1 MDSNFANRTR
11 QRGVAVVTALLLTTL
26 AVTIVASLFW
36 QQQVQVRS
44 IENQRLQLQKQ
55 WILRG
60 ALDWARLILR
70 ENARLSRYDSLD
82 QPWAVPLL
90 DTRLD
95 QYVENERM
103 DTEASDATLS
113 GQMVD
118 AQSMY
123 NLNNLVVN
131 GAPVPKEVE
140 IFSRLLGNLRLN
152 PSLARDAALLI
163 AASAAR
169 QIPAPNP
176 ANPPAQAMDPMTG
189 LPLITP
195 ADTASQP
202 QTPAPAP
209 PVVAPSGPPMLEMTQ
224 VEDLL
229 AVSGF
234 TPEAVEKLRNLVIF
248 LPRTQLATPVNINTA
263 PAEVL
268 AAVIENSSASDAA
281 FIIATRTTAA
291 FRERGDL
298 ALRLGQIPAVGSSN
312 LGVRSNYFLVN
323 GKVRLSRAALQIQAL
338 IYRSGSDQ
346 APKTQVIWT
355 REN

>member
-1 MDSNFANRTR
+1 MACRPYQYR

-70 ENARLSRYDSLD
+70 ENARLSNYDSLD

-95 QYVENERM
+95 QYVENNRA
-103 DTEASDATLS
+103 DTESSDATLS

-118 AQSMY
+118 AQSLY
-123 NLNNLVVN
+123 NLTNLAPN
-131 GAPVPKEVE
+131 GQIVEKEVKA
-140 IFSRLLGNLRLN
+140 FARLLASQRLN
-152 PSLARDAALLI
+152 PSLAQDTAAMV
-163 AASAAR
+163 AVSVPR
-169 QIPAPNP
+169 QPAP
-176 ANPPAQAMDPMTG
+176 ASSATGAGQDIDPLTG
-189 LPLITP
+189 LPRANANPNTGATGNQGTP
-195 ADTASQP
+195 TATVSSQRLM
-202 QTPAPAP
+202 
-209 PVVAPSGPPMLEMTQ
+209 SMTQ

-229 AVSGF
+229 AIPGF

-248 LPRTQLATPVNINTA
+248 LPQGGTSLNINTA
-263 PAEVL
+263 PVEVL
-268 AAVIENSSASDAA
+268 AAVIGNISTSDAA
-281 FIIATRTTAA
+281 VIVATRTTAS
-291 FRERGDL
+291 FRSKETIANQLPG
-298 ALRLGQIPAVGSSN
+298 IPTVGPSN
-312 LGVRSNYFLVN
+312 LDVYSNYFLVN
-323 GKVRLSRAALQIQAL
+323 GRVKLNRAALQIQAL
-338 IYRSGSDQ
+338 MKRTGRGPSAKIQ
-346 APKTQVIWT
+346 LVWI

>member
-1 MDSNFANRTR
+1 MGFNPTRRSR

-70 ENARLSRYDSLD
+70 ENARLSPNDTLD
-82 QPWAVPLL
+82 QPWAVPLQ

-95 QYVENERM
+95 QYVENNRA
-103 DTEASDATLS
+103 DTESSDATLS

-118 AQSMY
+118 AQGLY
-123 NLNNLVVN
+123 NLNNLAAN
-131 GAPVPKEVE
+131 GVPVPKEVRV
-140 IFSRLLGNLRLN
+140 FARLLGNLRLN
-152 PSLARDAALLI
+152 PALAQEAAVMI
-163 AASAAR
+163 AASTAR
-169 QIPAPNP
+169 QAPTPGPAD
-176 ANPPAQAMDPMTG
+176 PAQALDPTTG
-189 LPLITP
+189 LPRVQSG
-195 ADTASQP
+195 AGSQP
-202 QTPAPAP
+202 QAPA
-209 PVVAPSGPPMLEMTQ
+209 VVVPSGPPMLALTQ

-229 AVSGF
+229 AVPGF

-248 LPRTQLATPVNINTA
+248 LPQAGTQININTA
-263 PAEVL
+263 SPEVL
-268 AAVIENSSASDAA
+268 AAVIENISASDAA
-281 FIIATRTTAA
+281 VIVATRTTAS
-291 FRERGDL
+291 FRNSGDL
-298 ALRLGQIPAVGSSN
+298 ALRLPGIASVGASN
-312 LGVRSNYFLVN
+312 LGVASDYFLVN

-338 IYRSGSDQ
+338 IKRSGRGQS
-346 APKTQVIWT
+346 PKTQIIWT

>member
-1 MDSNFANRTR
+1 MGFKAFRRTR
-11 QRGVAVVTALLLTTL
+11 QSGVAVVTALLLTTL

-70 ENARLSRYDSLD
+70 ENARLSQYDSLD
-82 QPWAVPLL
+82 QPWAVPLQ

-95 QYVENERM
+95 QYVENNRT
-103 DTEASDATLS
+103 DAEAGDATLS
-113 GQMVD
+113 GGMVD

-123 NLNNLVVN
+123 NLNNLAAN
-131 GAPVPKEVE
+131 GVPVDKEVKA
-140 IFSRLLGNLRLN
+140 FARLLGSLRLN
-152 PSLARDAALLI
+152 PSLAKDAAVQI
-163 AASAAR
+163 AASTAKQNLAAGTV
-169 QIPAPNP
+169 
-176 ANPPAQAMDPMTG
+176 NPPAQTLDPTTG
-189 LPLITP
+189 LPLVQSGSNSGTQ
-195 ADTASQP
+195 A
-202 QTPAPAP
+202 PAPAQAP
-209 PVVAPSGPPMLEMTQ
+209 QVIVPSGPPMLAMTQ

-229 AVSGF
+229 AVPGF

-248 LPRTQLATPVNINTA
+248 LPKAGTQININTA
-263 PAEVL
+263 PPEVL
-268 AAVIENSSASDAA
+268 AAVIDGISASDAA
-281 FIIATRTTAA
+281 VIVATRTNAS
-291 FRERGDL
+291 FRNSGDF
-298 ALRLGQIPAVGSSN
+298 ALRLPGIPSLGGSN
-312 LGVRSNYFLVN
+312 LGVASDYFLVN

-338 IYRSGSDQ
+338 IMRSGRGQ

>member
-1 MDSNFANRTR
+1 MGYNALRRTR

-70 ENARLSRYDSLD
+70 ENARLSQNDTLD
-82 QPWAVPLL
+82 QPWAVPLQ

-95 QYVENERM
+95 QYVENNRT
-103 DTEASDATLS
+103 DTESADATLS

-123 NLNNLVVN
+123 NLNNLAAN
-131 GAPVPKEVE
+131 GVPAPKEVK
-140 IFSRLLGNLRLN
+140 IFARLLGNLRLN
-152 PSLARDAALLI
+152 PSLAQDAAVMV
-163 AASAAR
+163 AASTAK
-169 QIPAPNP
+169 QNP
-176 ANPPAQAMDPMTG
+176 GGPPAAPAQTLDPTTG
-189 LPLITP
+189 LPRVQGGTDSP
-195 ADTASQP
+195 AQMQP
-202 QTPAPAP
+202 PA
-209 PVVAPSGPPMLEMTQ
+209 VVAPSGPPMLAMTQ

-229 AVSGF
+229 AVPGF

-248 LPRTQLATPVNINTA
+248 LPQAGTQVNINTA
-263 PAEVL
+263 PTEVL
-268 AAVIENSSASDAA
+268 AAVIENISTSDAA
-281 FIIATRTTAA
+281 VIVATRTSAS
-291 FRERGDL
+291 FRNSGDL
-298 ALRLGQIPAVGSSN
+298 ALRLPGIASVGSSN
-312 LGVRSNYFLVN
+312 LGVASDYFLVN

-338 IYRSGSDQ
+338 IKRSGRGQS
-346 APKTQVIWT
+346 PKTQVIWT

>member
-1 MDSNFANRTR
+1 MGSDAFRRTR
-11 QRGVAVVTALLLTTL
+11 QHGVAVVTALLLTTL

-70 ENARLSRYDSLD
+70 ENARLSPQYDSLD

-95 QYVENERM
+95 QYVENNRG
-103 DTEASDATLS
+103 DTESSDATLS

-123 NLNNLVVN
+123 NLNNLAAN
-131 GAPVPKEVE
+131 GVPAEKEVK
-140 IFSRLLGNLRLN
+140 IFARLLGTLRLN
-152 PSLARDAALLI
+152 PSLAQDAAVMI
-163 AASAAR
+163 AASIAR
-169 QIPAPNP
+169 QNPAPNT
-176 ANPPAQAMDPMTG
+176 ANPPAQKLDPTTG
-189 LPLITP
+189 LPM
-195 ADTASQP
+195 AATANDSPSQMQP
-202 QTPAPAP
+202 P
-209 PVVAPSGPPMLEMTQ
+209 PVSVSSGPPMLAMTQ

-229 AVSGF
+229 AVPGF

-248 LPRTQLATPVNINTA
+248 LPVPLSKVNINTA

-268 AAVIENSSASDAA
+268 TAVMEDGSASDAA
-281 FIIATRTTAA
+281 FIVAARTTAS
-291 FRERGDL
+291 FRQGDARL
-298 ALRLGQIPAVGSSN
+298 AQIKTFSTGN
-312 LGVRSNYFLVN
+312 FDFRSNYFLVN
-323 GKVRLSRAALQIQAL
+323 GKVKLNRAALQIQAL
-338 IYRSGSDQ
+338 ISRTTGNP
-346 APKTQVIWT
+346 AKTQVIWT

>member
-1 MDSNFANRTR
+1 MGYNAFRRTR

-70 ENARLSRYDSLD
+70 ENARLSQNDTLD
-82 QPWAVPLL
+82 QPWAVPLQ

-95 QYVENERM
+95 QYVENDRT
-103 DTEASDATLS
+103 DTEASTATLS

-118 AQSMY
+118 AQSMV
-123 NLNNLVVN
+123 NLNNLAAN
-131 GAPVPKEVE
+131 GVPVPKEVKV
-140 IFSRLLGNLRLN
+140 FARLLGNLRLN
-152 PSLARDAALLI
+152 PSLAQEAAVMI
-163 AASAAR
+163 AASTAKQNLGGTPVSPAAP
-169 QIPAPNP
+169 PAPTL
-176 ANPPAQAMDPMTG
+176 DPTTG
-189 LPLITP
+189 LPRVQGGTDSP
-195 ADTASQP
+195 AQMQP
-202 QTPAPAP
+202 PA
-209 PVVAPSGPPMLEMTQ
+209 VVVPSGPPMLAMTQ

-229 AVSGF
+229 AVPGF

-248 LPRTQLATPVNINTA
+248 LPQAGTQVNINTA
-263 PAEVL
+263 STEVL
-268 AAVIENSSASDAA
+268 AAVIEGISTSDAA
-281 FIIATRTTAA
+281 VIVATRTSAS
-291 FRERGDL
+291 FRNSGDF
-298 ALRLGQIPAVGSSN
+298 ALRLPGVPAVGSSN
-312 LGVRSNYFLVN
+312 LGVASDYFLVN

-338 IYRSGSDQ
+338 IKRSGRGQS
-346 APKTQVIWT
+346 PKTQVIWT

>member
-1 MDSNFANRTR
+1 MDFKPTK

-70 ENARLSRYDSLD
+70 ENARLAQTDTLD
-82 QPWAVPLL
+82 QPWAVPLQ

-95 QYVENERM
+95 QYVENNRA
-103 DTEASDATLS
+103 DTETSDATLS

-118 AQSMY
+118 AQSLY
-123 NLNNLVVN
+123 NLSNLASNGVV
-131 GAPVPKEVE
+131 VPKEVRA
-140 IFSRLLGNLRLN
+140 FARLLSAQRLS
-152 PSLARDAALLI
+152 PALAQDAALMI
-163 AASAAR
+163 AASTVKQKVA
-169 QIPAPNP
+169 QNPAPADP
-176 ANPPAQAMDPMTG
+176 AVLDPTTG
-189 LPLITP
+189 LPRAP
-195 ADTASQP
+195 ASPESA
-202 QTPAPAP
+202 APAP
-209 PVVAPSGPPMLEMTQ
+209 GPTVIDTATPPSMAMTQ

-229 AVSGF
+229 AVPGF

-248 LPRTQLATPVNINTA
+248 LPQAGTQVNINTA
-263 PAEVL
+263 LPEVL
-268 AAVIENSSASDAA
+268 AAVIEGLSASDAA
-281 FIIATRTTAA
+281 VIVATRTTAS
-291 FRERGDL
+291 FRNSGDV
-298 ALRLGQIPAVGSSN
+298 ALRLPGIPSVGSGN
-312 LGVRSNYFLVN
+312 LGVASEYFLVN

-338 IYRSGSDQ
+338 IKRSGRGQ

>member
-1 MDSNFANRTR
+1 MGYNAFRRTR

-70 ENARLSRYDSLD
+70 ENARLSQNDTLD
-82 QPWAVPLL
+82 QPWAVPLQ

-95 QYVENERM
+95 QYVENDRT
-103 DTEASDATLS
+103 DTENGDATLS

-123 NLNNLVVN
+123 NLNNLAASGV
-131 GAPVPKEVE
+131 PVPKEVKV
-140 IFSRLLGNLRLN
+140 FARLLGNLRLN
-152 PSLARDAALLI
+152 PSLAQDAAVMI
-163 AASAAR
+163 AAGTAKQNLGGVPVA
-169 QIPAPNP
+169 
-176 ANPPAQAMDPMTG
+176 PPAQTLDPTTG
-189 LPLITP
+189 LPRVQGGTDSP
-195 ADTASQP
+195 AQM
-202 QTPAPAP
+202 QAPA
-209 PVVAPSGPPMLEMTQ
+209 VVAPSGPPMLAMTQ

-229 AVSGF
+229 AVPGF

-248 LPRTQLATPVNINTA
+248 LPQAGTQVNINTA
-263 PAEVL
+263 PPEVL
-268 AAVIENSSASDAA
+268 AAVIENISASDAA
-281 FIIATRTTAA
+281 VIVATRTSAS
-291 FRERGDL
+291 FRNSGDF
-298 ALRLGQIPAVGSSN
+298 ALRLPGIPSVGSSN
-312 LGVRSNYFLVN
+312 LGVASDFFLVN

-338 IYRSGSDQ
+338 IKRSGRGQS
-346 APKTQVIWT
+346 PKTQVIWT

>member
-1 MDSNFANRTR
+1 MDFKARSRTR

-70 ENARLSRYDSLD
+70 ENARLSQNDTLD
-82 QPWAVPLL
+82 QPWAVPLQ

-95 QYVENERM
+95 QYVENNRA

-118 AQSMY
+118 AQSMI
-123 NLNNLVVN
+123 NLNNLAAN
-131 GAPVPKEVE
+131 GVPVPKEVKA
-140 IFSRLLGNLRLN
+140 FGRLLGNLRLN
-152 PSLARDAALLI
+152 PLLAQDVAEMI
-163 AASAAR
+163 ASSTAR
-169 QIPAPNP
+169 QGPAAGPVNP
-176 ANPPAQAMDPMTG
+176 QAQTLDPTTG
-189 LPLITP
+189 LPMVQNTGAPDKP
-195 ADTASQP
+195 AE
-202 QTPAPAP
+202 TPAPA
-209 PVVAPSGPPMLEMTQ
+209 VVVPSGPPMLAMTQ

-229 AVSGF
+229 AVPGF

-248 LPRTQLATPVNINTA
+248 LPQAGTKVNINTA
-263 PAEVL
+263 PPEVL
-268 AAVIENSSASDAA
+268 AAVIENISMSDAA
-281 FIIATRTTAA
+281 VIVATRTRAS
-291 FRERGDL
+291 FRNTGDF
-298 ALRLGQIPAVGSSN
+298 ALNLPGIASVGSSN
-312 LGVRSNYFLVN
+312 LGVSSDYFLVN
-323 GKVRLSRAALQIQAL
+323 GRVRLSRAALQIQAL
-338 IYRSGSDQ
+338 IKRSGRGPS
-346 APKTQVIWT
+346 PKTQVIWT

>member
-1 MDSNFANRTR
+1 MACRRYR

-70 ENARLSRYDSLD
+70 ENARLSNYDSLD

-95 QYVENERM
+95 QYVENNRA
-103 DTEASDATLS
+103 DTESSDATLS

-118 AQSMY
+118 AQSLY
-123 NLNNLVVN
+123 NLTNLAPN
-131 GAPVPKEVE
+131 GQIVEKEVKV
-140 IFSRLLGNLRLN
+140 FARLLASQRLN
-152 PSLARDAALLI
+152 PSLAQDTAAMV
-163 AASAAR
+163 AASVPR
-169 QIPAPNP
+169 QP
-176 ANPPAQAMDPMTG
+176 PPASSATGAEQNIDPLTG
-189 LPLITP
+189 LPRANANTNTG
-195 ADTASQP
+195 ATGNQGTATVTVGSQRLMP
-202 QTPAPAP
+202 
-209 PVVAPSGPPMLEMTQ
+209 MTQ

-229 AVSGF
+229 AIPGF

-248 LPRTQLATPVNINTA
+248 LPQGGTSLNINTA
-263 PAEVL
+263 PVEVL
-268 AAVIENSSASDAA
+268 AAVIENISTSDAA
-281 FIIATRTTAA
+281 VIVATRTTAS
-291 FRERGDL
+291 FRSKETIANQLPG
-298 ALRLGQIPAVGSSN
+298 IPTVGPSN
-312 LGVRSNYFLVN
+312 VDVYSNYFLVN
-323 GKVRLSRAALQIQAL
+323 GRVKLNRAALQIQAL
-338 IYRSGSDQ
+338 MKRIGRGPS
-346 APKTQVIWT
+346 AKTQLVWI

>member
-1 MDSNFANRTR
+1 MGYDAFRRTR

-70 ENARLSRYDSLD
+70 ENARLSQNDTLD
-82 QPWAVPLL
+82 QPWAVPLQ

-95 QYVENERM
+95 QYVENNRT
-103 DTEASDATLS
+103 DTESGDATLS

-123 NLNNLVVN
+123 NLNNLAAN
-131 GAPVPKEVE
+131 GVPVPKEVK
-140 IFSRLLGNLRLN
+140 IFARLLGNLRLN
-152 PSLARDAALLI
+152 PSLAQDAAVMV
-163 AASAAR
+163 AASTAR
-169 QIPAPNP
+169 QNPGGAPVP
-176 ANPPAQAMDPMTG
+176 PPAQTLDPTTG
-189 LPLITP
+189 LPRVQGGTDSP
-195 ADTASQP
+195 AQM
-202 QTPAPAP
+202 QAPA
-209 PVVAPSGPPMLEMTQ
+209 VVVPSGPPMLAMTQ

-229 AVSGF
+229 AVPGF

-248 LPRTQLATPVNINTA
+248 LPQAGTQVNINTA
-263 PAEVL
+263 PTEVL
-268 AAVIENSSASDAA
+268 AAVIENISTSDAA
-281 FIIATRTTAA
+281 VIVATRTTAS
-291 FRERGDL
+291 FRNSGDR
-298 ALRLGQIPAVGSSN
+298 ALRLPGIPSVGSSN
-312 LGVRSNYFLVN
+312 LGVASDYFLVN

-338 IYRSGSDQ
+338 IKRSGRNQST
-346 APKTQVIWT
+346 KTQVIWT

>member
-1 MDSNFANRTR
+1 MGSDPFRRTR

-70 ENARLSRYDSLD
+70 ENARLSQTDTLD
-82 QPWAVPLL
+82 QPWAVPLQ

-95 QYVENERM
+95 QYVENDRA
-103 DTEASDATLS
+103 DTESSDATLS

-123 NLNNLVVN
+123 NLNNLAAN
-131 GAPVPKEVE
+131 GVPVEKEVKV
-140 IFSRLLGNLRLN
+140 FARLLTSQRLN
-152 PSLARDAALLI
+152 PSLAQDTAVI
-163 AASAAR
+163 VAASTAR
-169 QIPAPNP
+169 QNLAPNIV
-176 ANPPAQAMDPMTG
+176 NPPAQKLDPTTG
-189 LPLITP
+189 LPV
-195 ADTASQP
+195 AV
-202 QTPAPAP
+202 PAPANNSGSQP
-209 PVVAPSGPPMLEMTQ
+209 PATPVVVASGPPMLAMTQ

-229 AVSGF
+229 AVPGF
-234 TPEAVEKLRNLVIF
+234 TPDAVEKLRNLVIF
-248 LPRTQLATPVNINTA
+248 LPQAGTPININTA
-263 PAEVL
+263 PTEVL
-268 AAVIENSSASDAA
+268 AAVIENISTSDAA
-281 FIIATRTTAA
+281 VIVATRATAS
-291 FRERGDL
+291 FRNSGDF
-298 ALRLGQIPAVGSSN
+298 ALRLPGIPSVGSSN
-312 LGVRSNYFLVN
+312 LGVASDYFLVN

-338 IYRSGSDQ
+338 IKRSGRGQ

>member
-1 MDSNFANRTR
+1 MDFDRARRTR

-70 ENARLSRYDSLD
+70 ENARLAQNDTLD
-82 QPWAVPLL
+82 QPWAVPLQ

-95 QYVENERM
+95 QYVENNRA

-113 GQMVD
+113 GRMVD

-123 NLNNLVVN
+123 NLNNLAAN
-131 GAPVPKEVE
+131 GVPAPKEVK
-140 IFSRLLGNLRLN
+140 IFARLLGNLRLN
-152 PSLARDAALLI
+152 PSLAQDVAVMV

-169 QIPAPNP
+169 QGAVPPGPAD
-176 ANPPAQAMDPMTG
+176 PAQPQALDPTTG
-189 LPLITP
+189 LPL
-195 ADTASQP
+195 ASDGSGRQP

-209 PVVAPSGPPMLEMTQ
+209 PVVAPAGPPMLAMTQ

-229 AVSGF
+229 AVPGF
-234 TPEAVEKLRNLVIF
+234 TPEAVEKLRDLVIF
-248 LPRTQLATPVNINTA
+248 LPQAGTQVNVNTA
-263 PAEVL
+263 SPEVL
-268 AAVIENSSASDAA
+268 AAVIENISASDAA
-281 FIIATRTTAA
+281 VIVATRSRAS
-291 FRERGDL
+291 FRNIGDL
-298 ALRLGQIPAVGSSN
+298 ALNLPGIPSVGGSN
-312 LGVRSNYFLVN
+312 LGVASDYFLVN
-323 GKVRLSRAALQIQAL
+323 GKVRLDRASLQIQAL
-338 IYRSGSDQ
+338 IKRSGRGPT
-346 APKTQVIWT
+346 PKTQVIWT

>member
-1 MDSNFANRTR
+1 MVFRKYR

-70 ENARLSRYDSLD
+70 ENARLSNYDSLD

-95 QYVENERM
+95 QYVENNRA
-103 DTEASDATLS
+103 DTESSDATLS

-118 AQSMY
+118 AQSLY
-123 NLNNLVVN
+123 NLTNLAPN
-131 GAPVPKEVE
+131 GQIVEKEVKV
-140 IFSRLLGNLRLN
+140 FARLLASQRLN
-152 PSLARDAALLI
+152 PSLAQDTAAI
-163 AASAAR
+163 VAASVPR
-169 QIPAPNP
+169 QPAP
-176 ANPPAQAMDPMTG
+176 ANGAQGSEQNIDPLTG
-189 LPLITP
+189 LPRANANTNTG
-195 ADTASQP
+195 ATGNQATAPVTVSSQRLMP
-202 QTPAPAP
+202 
-209 PVVAPSGPPMLEMTQ
+209 MTQ

-229 AVSGF
+229 AIPGF

-248 LPRTQLATPVNINTA
+248 LPQGGTSLNINTA
-263 PAEVL
+263 PVEVL
-268 AAVIENSSASDAA
+268 AAVIENISTSDAA
-281 FIIATRTTAA
+281 VIVATRTTAS
-291 FRERGDL
+291 FRSKETIANQLPG
-298 ALRLGQIPAVGSSN
+298 IPTIGSN
-312 LGVRSNYFLVN
+312 NIDVYSNYFLVN
-323 GKVRLSRAALQIQAL
+323 GRVKLNRAALQIQAL
-338 IYRSGSDQ
+338 MKRTGRGPST
-346 APKTQVIWT
+346 KTQLVWI

>member
-1 MDSNFANRTR
+1 MACRPYQYR

-70 ENARLSRYDSLD
+70 ENARLSNYDSLD

-95 QYVENERM
+95 QYVENNRA
-103 DTEASDATLS
+103 DTESSDATLS

-118 AQSMY
+118 AQSLY
-123 NLNNLVVN
+123 NLTNLAPN
-131 GAPVPKEVE
+131 GQIVEKEVKA
-140 IFSRLLGNLRLN
+140 FARLLASQRLN
-152 PSLARDAALLI
+152 PSLAQDTAAMV
-163 AASAAR
+163 AASVPR
-169 QIPAPNP
+169 QPLPVAGGTGAGQDI
-176 ANPPAQAMDPMTG
+176 DPLTG
-189 LPLITP
+189 LPRANANPNPNPNTGATGNQGMP
-195 ADTASQP
+195 TVTVGSQRLMP
-202 QTPAPAP
+202 
-209 PVVAPSGPPMLEMTQ
+209 MTQ

-229 AVSGF
+229 AIPGF

-248 LPRTQLATPVNINTA
+248 LPQGGTSLNINTA
-263 PAEVL
+263 PVEVL
-268 AAVIENSSASDAA
+268 AAVIGNISTSDAA
-281 FIIATRTTAA
+281 VIVATRTTAS
-291 FRERGDL
+291 FRSKETIANQLPG
-298 ALRLGQIPAVGSSN
+298 IPTVGPSN
-312 LGVRSNYFLVN
+312 VDVYSNYFLVN
-323 GKVRLSRAALQIQAL
+323 GRVKLNRAALQIQAL
-338 IYRSGSDQ
+338 MKRTGRGPS
-346 APKTQVIWT
+346 AKTQLVWI

>member
-1 MDSNFANRTR
+1 MGFRQYR

-70 ENARLSRYDSLD
+70 ENARLSNYDSLD

-95 QYVENERM
+95 QYVENNRE
-103 DTEASDATLS
+103 DTESSDATLS

-118 AQSMY
+118 AQSLY
-123 NLNNLVVN
+123 NLTNLAPN
-131 GAPVPKEVE
+131 GQIVEKEVKV
-140 IFSRLLGNLRLN
+140 FARLLASQRLN
-152 PSLARDAALLI
+152 PSLAQDTAAMV
-163 AASAAR
+163 AASVPR
-169 QIPAPNP
+169 QPAPAGSATGAEQNI
-176 ANPPAQAMDPMTG
+176 DPLTG
-189 LPLITP
+189 LPRANANPNTG
-195 ADTASQP
+195 ATGNQGTAPVTVSSQRLMP
-202 QTPAPAP
+202 
-209 PVVAPSGPPMLEMTQ
+209 MTQ

-229 AVSGF
+229 AIPGF

-248 LPRTQLATPVNINTA
+248 LPKAGTPVNINTA
-263 PAEVL
+263 SPEVL
-268 AAVIENSSASDAA
+268 AAVIEGISASDAA
-281 FIIATRTTAA
+281 VIVATRTTAS
-291 FRERGDL
+291 FRNSGDF
-298 ALRLGQIPAVGSSN
+298 ALRLPGIPSIGGGN
-312 LGVRSNYFLVN
+312 LGVASDFFLVN
-323 GKVRLSRAALQIQAL
+323 GKVRLSRAALQIQAMIL
-338 IYRSGSDQ
+338 RTGRGQS
-346 APKTQVIWT
+346 PKTQVIWT